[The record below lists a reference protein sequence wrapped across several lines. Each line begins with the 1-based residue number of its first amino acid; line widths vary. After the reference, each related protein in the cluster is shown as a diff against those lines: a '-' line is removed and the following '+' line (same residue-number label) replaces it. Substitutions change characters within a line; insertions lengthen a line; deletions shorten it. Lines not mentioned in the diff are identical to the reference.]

1 MIPKNDYFLS
11 SINYIKYSSLDI
23 NKTKKE
29 MNKHRIG
36 KEAPPNDKQVATS
49 SITVQEDRS

>member
-1 MIPKNDYFLS
+1 
-11 SINYIKYSSLDI
+11 
-23 NKTKKE
+23 